1 MIEDFFLDKLGGNKS
16 SIHTIG
22 LEKINEIKNKH
33 NLIDIWRKT
42 NPTKKIF
49 TYHNP
54 DKTIHTRLDRIY
66 TSKKIKIT
74 TSKIQPTSLSDHDS
88 VSVTFQISEENPRGS
103 GIWKMNTSI
112 LQQNQFKE
120 IFQNFW
126 NYWQNEKIKFK
137 NHNSWWDAGKIYL
150 KAITIDFCTR
160 KNKQINKKQQD
171 LISYITQEKS
181 KISPNIEKINKLQQ
195 ELDDIENYKTE
206 GTIIR
211 SKEKVILN
219 EEKPTK
225 YFYAQEKQKQTKKN
239 ITTLIDEQGNT
250 LQKTLRSSTNVKI
263 FTRNFI
269 QTTKHVLTHKNNY
282 SNKLNQKLLNCK
294 TKNLQNKY
302 K

>member
-1 MIEDFFLDKLGGNKS
+1 M
-16 SIHTIG
+16 
-22 LEKINEIKNKH
+22 
-33 NLIDIWRKT
+33 
-42 NPTKKIF
+42 
-49 TYHNP
+49 YHNP

-126 NYWQNEKIKFK
+126 NYWQNEKIKYK
-137 NHNSWWDAGKIYL
+137 NHNAWWDAGKIYL

-160 KNKQINKKQQD
+160 KNKQINKKQQY

-181 KISPNIEKINKLQQ
+181 KLIPNIEKLNKYQQ
-195 ELDDIENYKTE
+195 ELNDLENYKTE

-225 YFYAQEKQKQTKKN
+225 YFYVQEKQKQTKK
-239 ITTLIDEQGNT
+239 T
-250 LQKTLRSSTNVKI
+250 
-263 FTRNFI
+263 
-269 QTTKHVLTHKNNY
+269 
-282 SNKLNQKLLNCK
+282 
-294 TKNLQNKY
+294 
-302 K
+302 